1 MHNFVTFSLVQKH
14 KKNLLKPSSQ
24 MLGKTSEIVNKAAT
38 RTGSNQPVSGQLTID
53 LQGDRCRAVAGQVRS
68 SDFDENIA

>member
-1 MHNFVTFSLVQKH
+1 
-14 KKNLLKPSSQ
+14 